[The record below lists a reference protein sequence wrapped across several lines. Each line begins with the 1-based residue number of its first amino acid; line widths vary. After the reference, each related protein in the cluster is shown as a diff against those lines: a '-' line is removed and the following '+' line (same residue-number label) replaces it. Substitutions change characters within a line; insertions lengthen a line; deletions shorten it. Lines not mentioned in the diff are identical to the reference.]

1 MTDAAMS
8 RLACGLVAAGALA
21 LAAGAWRAE
30 RPAAT
35 AALTVAVTPTPTTA
49 TTAPRAHAGFG
60 THDVSADARRL
71 AEWAA
76 GDGDARGR
84 PFMIVDKR
92 ATTLY
97 VFDAAGRLV
106 GTAPVLLGA
115 ARGDD
120 SVPGIGQRPI
130 AVVRPFERTTPAGR
144 FVTAAGRNLDGE
156 PVLWIDHGAA
166 VSMHRVRATVAG
178 ERRLQRLA
186 SPSAA
191 DNRISYGC
199 INVPVPFYDSVVWP
213 AFSRAPGITY
223 VLPETRPLH
232 EVFEGLPAA
241 AGGALAVPARPRTAA
256 G

>member
-8 RLACGLVAAGALA
+8 RLACWLVVAGALA

-30 RPAAT
+30 RPTPT
-35 AALTVAVTPTPTTA
+35 AARTVAGPPPPA
-49 TTAPRAHAGFG
+49 APRAHAGFG
-60 THDVSADARRL
+60 THAVSADARRL

-76 GDGDARGR
+76 DDGDARGR
-84 PFMIVDKR
+84 AFMIVDKR
-92 ATTLY
+92 AAALY

-130 AVVRPFERTTPAGR
+130 AAVRPFERTTPAGR

-166 VSMHRVRATVAG
+166 VSMHRVRATVAS

-199 INVPVPFYDSVVWP
+199 INVPPSFYDSVVWP
-213 AFSRAPGITY
+213 AFSRAPGIAY

-232 EVFEGLPAA
+232 EVFEGLPIAVE
-241 AGGALAVPARPRTAA
+241 GAPAVPARTRPAA